1 MMAMMND
8 RVTPVRNNQLLN
20 LTVYLTLI
28 IMASIGLTT
37 LPDVL
42 MKVAATAVCL
52 VFGLVHRFGFPA
64 AITLRRASI
73 YFAVQTILVTA
84 LIVVSR
90 RSDPFN
96 FPFFI
101 LGIQAMLILSNRA
114 GLAWIALFYL
124 LSSGSALWLR
134 GASSLTSILF
144 NAAAFFVVGVYGY
157 TMRQSEFARRHNQQL
172 LEELRA
178 AQQQLQDLAVT
189 EERNRLARDLHDSA
203 KQQAFALSAQLDAVH
218 SLIHRDPST
227 AERHLVQAEQLADT
241 LRQELATLILELR
254 PSAFGNA
261 GLATALRQY
270 VADWS
275 QQSAINVVVHVQDE
289 RVLPREVEHTLFRIA
304 QEALANVARH
314 SQAHRVDVRLDYTPD
329 RLSLTIQDDG
339 QGFDP
344 QQITAG
350 VGTHSMHE
358 RAAML
363 PRGALT
369 LETAHGRGTRM
380 TVQCQI

>member
-1 MMAMMND
+1 MIND

-20 LTVYLTLI
+20 LTVYLTVI
-28 IMASIGLTT
+28 IMVSLSLTT
-37 LPDVL
+37 LPDAL
-42 MKVAATAVCL
+42 TKVAATAVCL
-52 VFGLVHRFGFPA
+52 IFGLVHRFGFPA

-114 GLAWIALFYL
+114 GVAWIALFYL
-124 LSSGSALWLR
+124 ISSGSALWNR
-134 GASSLTSILF
+134 GAPGLTNILF

-157 TMRQSEFARRHNQQL
+157 TVRQSEFARRHNQQL

-241 LRQELATLILELR
+241 LRQELATFILELR

-275 QQSAINVVVHVQDE
+275 
-289 RVLPREVEHTLFRIA
+289 
-304 QEALANVARH
+304 
-314 SQAHRVDVRLDYTPD
+314 
-329 RLSLTIQDDG
+329 
-339 QGFDP
+339 
-344 QQITAG
+344 
-350 VGTHSMHE
+350 
-358 RAAML
+358 
-363 PRGALT
+363 
-369 LETAHGRGTRM
+369 
-380 TVQCQI
+380 